1 MTSSLLALSDLQVT
15 FSTRRGLVEA
25 VRGVTL
31 SLGEGEMLGLVG
43 ESGSGKSVTGFAIT
57 RLLDAAGRITAGHIR
72 FRGQDITRVSSADL
86 RNLHGAAM
94 AMIFQNPRAALNP
107 IRAVG
112 DEALA
117 DDLFQDTFLRFLKS
131 ASQEREM
138 TNVPAYLLRIARNL
152 CLNAKR
158 DHKTTVALEDFHFQF
173 EDRSAEH
180 AELAR
185 LVAMALDLLPDDHK
199 EALSLQTY
207 GGLSYKEIADIMGVP
222 MTTVRNWIV
231 RAKKKMREIL
241 SPYLADVPVRSQ
253 KMRGSI

>member
-1 MTSSLLALSDLQVT
+1 MAESVRSASDIQLYALLRTDAEREAAFAELYARYSSRVWLYC
-15 FSTRRGLVEA
+15 RR
-25 VRGVTL
+25 
-31 SLGEGEMLGLVG
+31 
-43 ESGSGKSVTGFAIT
+43 I
-57 RLLDAAGRITAGHIR
+57 
-72 FRGQDITRVSSADL
+72 
-86 RNLHGAAM
+86 
-94 AMIFQNPRAALNP
+94 
-107 IRAVG
+107 VG

-131 ASQEREM
+131 AAQERKM

-207 GGLSYKEIADIMGVP
+207 GGLSYKEIADIMDVP

-231 RAKKKMREIL
+231 RAKKRMREIL

-253 KMRGSI
+253 KMRGPI

>member
-1 MTSSLLALSDLQVT
+1 MADSVRSASDNQLYALLRSDAEREAAFAELYARYSSRVWLYC
-15 FSTRRGLVEA
+15 RR
-25 VRGVTL
+25 
-31 SLGEGEMLGLVG
+31 
-43 ESGSGKSVTGFAIT
+43 I
-57 RLLDAAGRITAGHIR
+57 
-72 FRGQDITRVSSADL
+72 
-86 RNLHGAAM
+86 
-94 AMIFQNPRAALNP
+94 
-107 IRAVG
+107 VG

-173 EDRSAEH
+173 EDRSAEY

>member
-1 MTSSLLALSDLQVT
+1 MAESVRSATDAQLYALLRTEDGQKEAAFAELYSRYSSRVWLYC
-15 FSTRRGLVEA
+15 RR
-25 VRGVTL
+25 
-31 SLGEGEMLGLVG
+31 
-43 ESGSGKSVTGFAIT
+43 I
-57 RLLDAAGRITAGHIR
+57 
-72 FRGQDITRVSSADL
+72 
-86 RNLHGAAM
+86 
-94 AMIFQNPRAALNP
+94 
-107 IRAVG
+107 VG

-117 DDLFQDTFLRFLKS
+117 EDLFQDTFLRFLKS

-185 LVAMALDLLPDDHK
+185 LVAMALDLLPEEHR
-199 EALSLQTY
+199 EAISLQTY
-207 GGLSYKEIADIMGVP
+207 GGLSYQEIADIMGVP

-231 RAKKKMREIL
+231 RAKRKMRGIL
-241 SPYLADVPVRSQ
+241 TPYLTDVPVKSQ
-253 KMRGSI
+253 KRGSV

>member
-1 MTSSLLALSDLQVT
+1 MADSVKSASDIQLYALLRSDAEREAAFAELYARYSSRVWLYC
-15 FSTRRGLVEA
+15 RR
-25 VRGVTL
+25 
-31 SLGEGEMLGLVG
+31 
-43 ESGSGKSVTGFAIT
+43 I
-57 RLLDAAGRITAGHIR
+57 
-72 FRGQDITRVSSADL
+72 
-86 RNLHGAAM
+86 
-94 AMIFQNPRAALNP
+94 
-107 IRAVG
+107 VG

-131 ASQEREM
+131 AAQEREM

-173 EDRSAEH
+173 EDRTAEH

-185 LVAMALDLLPDDHK
+185 LVAMALDLLPEDHK

-207 GGLSYKEIADIMGVP
+207 GGLSYNEIAEIMGVP